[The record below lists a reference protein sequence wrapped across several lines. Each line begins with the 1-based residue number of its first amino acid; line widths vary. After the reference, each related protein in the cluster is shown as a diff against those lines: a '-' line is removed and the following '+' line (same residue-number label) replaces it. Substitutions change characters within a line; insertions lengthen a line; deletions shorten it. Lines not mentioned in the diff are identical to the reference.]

1 MCICIAKINNS
12 FIVNTY
18 HNVIATTTIICYTTC
33 LFFICSSLSNAQAR
47 NFHSAT
53 VAKIEASEGSEQVIN
68 ESISEALA
76 KGYTLRV
83 TPVSLYENKN
93 YFYVELLYEYSMP
106 FAGAKRESKIEGF
119 AR

>member
-1 MCICIAKINNS
+1 MWVRKMKAAVEIY
-12 FIVNTY
+12 VNTI
-18 HNVIATTTIICYTTC
+18 VIVMIVSTC

-53 VAKIEASEGSEQVIN
+53 VAKIEASEGSEQIIS
-68 ESISEALA
+68 ESISEASA

-83 TPVSLYENKN
+83 TPVSLYENKK

-106 FAGAKRESKIEGF
+106 FAGTKRESKIEGF

>member
-1 MCICIAKINNS
+1 METKVAVEIY
-12 FIVNTY
+12 VNTI
-18 HNVIATTTIICYTTC
+18 VIVMIVSSS

-53 VAKIEASEGSEQVIN
+53 VAKIEASEGSEQVIE
-68 ESISEALA
+68 ESITEASV
-76 KGYTLRV
+76 KGYRLRV
-83 TPVSLYENKN
+83 TPVSIYENKK

-106 FAGAKRESKIEGF
+106 FVARKRESRIEGF